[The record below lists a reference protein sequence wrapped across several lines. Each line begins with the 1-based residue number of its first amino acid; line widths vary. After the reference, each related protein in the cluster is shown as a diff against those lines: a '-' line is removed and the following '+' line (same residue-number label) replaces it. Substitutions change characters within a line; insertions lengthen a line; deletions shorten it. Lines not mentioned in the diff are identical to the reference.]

1 MCATEMEL
9 LPPQIQDLGVL
20 RRIIFASV
28 NLPKDLPDYW
38 HIVAEFT
45 TLHIK
50 SNVVLDQACVQTVV
64 ENLQLLNEQVFA
76 TDKHMIHEIHSHCP
90 RDEHPLGI
98 ILHERDA
105 VFDNIMG
112 TIHKVVDLLP
122 STTVNGLII
131 PTVCQLA
138 RLPLK

>member
-9 LPPQIQDLGVL
+9 LSPQIQDLGVL

-38 HIVAEFT
+38 HIVAEFA

-64 ENLQLLNEQVFA
+64 ENLQLLNE
-76 TDKHMIHEIHSHCP
+76 
-90 RDEHPLGI
+90 
-98 ILHERDA
+98 
-105 VFDNIMG
+105 
-112 TIHKVVDLLP
+112 
-122 STTVNGLII
+122 
-131 PTVCQLA
+131 
-138 RLPLK
+138 